1 MAAPTPVDGNL
12 SSGRENFVWLVGDKC
27 LRLVAGV
34 CVSLIVARHLGPGRF
49 GLLAYATSLVS
60 LLLPLAELGVD
71 LVVRR
76 RLILAPD
83 DAGRLLALV
92 WRARLVAGF
101 LMVALLLCWLL
112 LFSSHSAESP
122 LILILAITLL
132 YPAGMTAD
140 LWLQANLLARRAT
153 LASWIALAL
162 GAAVRLQ
169 LVWLGAPLT
178 AFAWAAVG
186 EGALNCLLIWVAAR
200 RAGLPARV
208 PSTASPLLRELLI
221 ESWPMLLSGLTVTLY
236 MRIDMVMLRH
246 LAGENATGV
255 YAAAVRLSELWY
267 FVPGALAASLLP
279 GLLRRQAENETA
291 YRQALARYYDLS
303 AMLAYTAAGA
313 TCLFAGP
320 LVRLAYGAEFLEAI
334 AVLRWHAWAVV
345 FVFMGVARSQYLV
358 NAGRTGFHLMSTLA
372 GAVLNVLLNL
382 WLIPTHGPLGAAW
395 ATLGAY
401 GLAAWGASW
410 LHPQIRANAVLQ
422 TRALLVPLLGW
433 RYLFRR

>member
-1 MAAPTPVDGNL
+1 MATPTPVDGNHG
-12 SSGRENFVWLVGDKC
+12 SGRENFIWLVGDKC

-34 CVSLIVARHLGPGRF
+34 FVSLIVARYLGPGKF

-76 RLILAPD
+76 RLIVAPD

-92 WRARLVAGF
+92 WRARLVVG
-101 LMVALLLCWLL
+101 LLLVALLLGWLL
-112 LFSSHSAESP
+112 LGSARPAEGP
-122 LILILAITLL
+122 LILILALTLL
-132 YPAGMTAD
+132 FPAGMTAD

-153 LASWIALAL
+153 LASWMALAI

-169 LVWLGAPLT
+169 LVRLGAPLT

-186 EGALNCLLIWVAAR
+186 EGALNCLLIWIAAR
-200 RAGLPARV
+200 RAGLPACA
-208 PSTASPLLRELLI
+208 PSAVIPLLRDLLA

-236 MRIDMVMLRH
+236 MRIDLVMLRH

-267 FVPGALAASLLP
+267 FVPGALAASSLP
-279 GLLRRQAENETA
+279 GLVRCQAEGETV

-303 AMLAYTAAGA
+303 ALLAYAAAGS
-313 TCLFAGP
+313 TCLLAGP

-345 FVFMGVARSQYLV
+345 FVFLGVARSQYLV
-358 NAGRTGFHLMSTLA
+358 NAGRTGFHLVSTLA

-382 WLIPTHGPLGAAW
+382 WLIPAHGPIGAAW
-395 ATLGAY
+395 ATLAAY
-401 GLAAWGASW
+401 ALAAWGASW
-410 LHPQIRANAVLQ
+410 LHPQVRPNAVLQ
-422 TRALLVPLLGW
+422 TRALLFPVLVW
-433 RYLFRR
+433 RRFFT

>member
-1 MAAPTPVDGNL
+1 MATPTPVDGNH
-12 SSGRENFVWLVGDKC
+12 SSGRENFLWLVGDKC

-34 CVSLIVARHLGPGRF
+34 CVSLIVARYLGPGRF

-76 RLILAPD
+76 RLIIAPD
-83 DAGRLLALV
+83 EAGRLLALV
-92 WRARLVAGF
+92 WRARLVAG
-101 LMVALLLCWLL
+101 LLWVALLLCWLL
-112 LFSSHSAESP
+112 LFSSRSEEGS
-122 LILILAITLL
+122 LILILAVTLL

-140 LWLQANLLARRAT
+140 LWMQANLLARRAT
-153 LASWIALAL
+153 LVSWMALAV

-169 LVWLGAPLT
+169 LVWLGASLP

-186 EGALNCLLIWVAAR
+186 EGAFHCLLIWIAAR
-200 RAGLPARV
+200 RAGLPTRA
-208 PSTASPLLRELLI
+208 PSATIPPLRDLLI

-246 LAGENATGV
+246 LAGENAIGV

-267 FVPGALAASLLP
+267 FVPGALATSMLP
-279 GLLRRQAENETA
+279 GLLRRQAENEA
-291 YRQALARYYDLS
+291 SYRQALARYYNLS
-303 AMLAYTAAGA
+303 AMLAYAAAGS
-313 TCLFAGP
+313 TCLLAGP
-320 LVRLAYGAEFLEAI
+320 LVRLAYGAEFLDAI

-345 FVFMGVARSQYLV
+345 FVFMGVARSQYLI
-358 NAGRTGFHLMSTLA
+358 NAGRTGFHLVSTLA
-372 GAVLNVLLNL
+372 GAVLNVMLNL
-382 WLIPTHGPLGAAW
+382 WLIPSYGPLGAAW

-401 GLAAWGASW
+401 ALAAWGASW
-410 LHPQIRANAVLQ
+410 LHPQVRANAVLQ

-433 RYLFRR
+433 RHLFRR